1 MFSVS
6 TTLQDPIITFSSPME
21 TDYVSP
27 AEGLPKVTVT
37 PDNLPKQNGI
47 TEISSTPTDN
57 SIGDNIRRDYSPSAE
72 VSKDV
77 IAADS
82 LPRNLFSTE
91 NFSKSKAI
99 KRKKGTLLEDLG
111 GKRRSARVRI
121 YNLFFI
127 YITQQNGNM

>member
-1 MFSVS
+1 VRTDF
-6 TTLQDPIITFSSPME
+6 TT
-21 TDYVSP
+21 
-27 AEGLPKVTVT
+27 GLRFYECHLERVCNTGSRYAT
-37 PDNLPKQNGI
+37 YY
-47 TEISSTPTDN
+47 
-57 SIGDNIRRDYSPSAE
+57 NIRRDYSPSAE

-127 YITQQNGNM
+127 YITQQNGTADGL